1 MINASSLSFRVLTSL
16 IFLYAGIGHL
26 LNPGKILGRLTKSS
40 LYQSIPSQAM
50 FQVLVIT
57 SGLIMVTGALF
68 LVFNYKVKL
77 AAMAL
82 LLMLIPITLA
92 VQLENLNDL
101 GPFFKNVAISGSL
114 ILLIKSKQDENT

>member
-1 MINASSLSFRVLTSL
+1 MTNSTSLSFRILTSL

-26 LNPGKILGRLTKSS
+26 LNPGKILGRLTKSRVYH
-40 LYQSIPSQAM
+40 LLPNEEL
-50 FQVLVIT
+50 FQLLVVA

-68 LVFNYKVKL
+68 LVFNYRVKM

-82 LLMLIPITLA
+82 LLMLIPITLS

-114 ILLIKSKQDENT
+114 ILLFKSKQHEKL